1 MTIGGVTTT
10 LGALALGLAT
20 AAANPAL
27 AQNAPSTG
35 TPPAAPAAKAP
46 TSTTAPSSKQAAM
59 PAHHGT
65 THVAAGT
72 THHPMHTTRMSA
84 ANPNAQNAA
93 VDQLNGESLQAAQ
106 QGKTFTPSGKM

>member
-1 MTIGGVTTT
+1 MGRVTTT
-10 LGALALGLAT
+10 LGAPALGLAI
-20 AAANPAL
+20 AAAGPAL
-27 AQNAPSTG
+27 AQNARSTG

-46 TSTTAPSSKQAAM
+46 AATTAPIGKQAAM
-59 PAHHGT
+59 PVHHGT

-72 THHPMHTTRMSA
+72 THHPMHRTRMSA

-93 VDQLNGESLQAAQ
+93 VDQLNAEGLQAAQ